1 MEEDKKNIIKLIGL
15 MILYILFSATGA
27 FGQLETAL
35 FPIIAVP
42 FAIFCVKH
50 KISVQWQVIFHIA
63 VSISIYLVM
72 NHILSIVIYLMSV
85 VLPVYI
91 ILFLY
96 KQKIAL
102 PNMMMYGGLV
112 LAVFIFVYFALM
124 KSLGLDFE
132 AYFNTMIDFIDKEFK
147 TVLEGSSNVQV
158 ISMVHSNLQTLKMLY
173 PTLVI
178 MQVVLCFSLT
188 LLIVNSYVRRKQEQ
202 LPSIKEIFNFRI
214 SKVALGL
221 LLISMLLSDLS
232 DKFSPAIL
240 VLALNLMNFLMILF
254 EIVGLLSLMSSLVRL
269 STHLGL
275 KILSSLAIFILFI
288 IAPQLFMFYGC
299 LDSIFNYRNVHIVV

>member
-15 MILYILFSATGA
+15 MILYILFSATGV

-275 KILSSLAIFILFI
+275 KILSSLAIFILFM